1 MTVVSDPNVEGFV
14 GGVRLAW
21 VVHLMLIH
29 DEVGLSEAVSTA
41 SLNELGYVNL
51 CLESIFTF

>member
-1 MTVVSDPNVEGFV
+1 MVSDPYIEGFA

-29 DEVGLSEAVSTA
+29 DKVGVSEVVSTTF
-41 SLNELGYVNL
+41 SNELGYVNL
-51 CLESIFTF
+51 CLESVFIF